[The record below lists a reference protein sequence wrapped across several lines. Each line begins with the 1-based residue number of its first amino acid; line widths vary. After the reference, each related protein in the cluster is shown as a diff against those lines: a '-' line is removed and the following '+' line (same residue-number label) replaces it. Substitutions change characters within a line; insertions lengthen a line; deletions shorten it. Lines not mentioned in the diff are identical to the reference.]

1 MADIVSRIREL
12 EDKIV
17 QLEQTLRIQEKK
29 ASIIELEKETQ
40 QEGFWNDRMHA
51 VQQQRS
57 LAQLTETVSVW
68 EQLAHDAKELE
79 ELSSVGGDEPFN
91 QELEQ
96 SLQRIQERFGSLEFQ
111 TLLSAPYDS
120 ASALCAVH
128 AGTGGVDAMDWAEI
142 LFRMYLRFC
151 ERMGWRVRII
161 DKLTGTEAGIKSA
174 TFEVIGS
181 YAYGYLKAEHGV
193 HRLVRISPFDAEK
206 MRHTSFALFEVIPDL
221 GEVSQ
226 IQIKPEDIKIDVFR
240 AGGHG
245 GQSVNTTDSAVRITH
260 LPTGIVVTCQ
270 NERSQ
275 LQNKETALRYL
286 AGKLH
291 KLEEEKLESEKK
303 RLRGEYSE
311 AAWGN
316 QIRSYVLNPYKLVKD
331 HRTDHETSSVN
342 DVLDGDL
349 LAFIEEYLRK
359 NVG

>member
-1 MADIVSRIREL
+1 MADIVSRIKEL
-12 EDKIV
+12 EGKIG
-17 QLEQTLRIQEKK
+17 QLDNALRIKEKK
-29 ASIIELEKETQ
+29 ASIVELEQEMQ
-40 QEGFWNDRMHA
+40 QEDFWADRTRA
-51 VQQQRS
+51 AQQQRVLS
-57 LAQLTETVSVW
+57 RLVETVSVF
-68 EQLAHDAKELE
+68 EQLARESIELEELARVGGDGEFAKELE
-79 ELSSVGGDEPFN
+79 QSATR
-91 QELEQ
+91 LE
-96 SLQRIQERFGSLEFQ
+96 SRFGSLEFQ
-111 TLLSAPYDS
+111 TLLSDKYDS
-120 ASALCAVH
+120 ASALCAIH

-142 LFRMYLRFC
+142 LLRMYLRFC

-161 DKLTGTEAGIKSA
+161 DKLAGTEAGIKSA

-226 IQIKPEDIKIDVFR
+226 IQIKPEDVKIDVFR

-275 LQNKETALRYL
+275 LQNKETAFRYL

-291 KLEEEKLESEKK
+291 KLEAEKLESEKK
-303 RLRGEYSE
+303 KLRGEYSE

-331 HRTDHETSSVN
+331 HRTNHETSSVG

-349 LAFIEEYLRK
+349 LPFIEEYLRATVK
-359 NVG
+359 